1 MIMNS
6 NLREELTQL
15 LADHLTLA
23 ESKRI
28 IGGDKPATAW
38 DRWLKV
44 AEDAMEFIYGD
55 EAPENVEPD
64 YRSDSP
70 GNTCGGSRFGGV
82 ARISRDDL
90 VDDTGG
96 MGPVLVEGTHGRLT
110 VTGVFS
116 PPKPS
121 ETLQDRLTIRSV
133 PTCEVDLQLLSEALG
148 PVRGSDDE
156 RSVRPA
162 PEPER
167 EAE

>member
-23 ESKRI
+23 ESRRI

-55 EAPENVEPD
+55 EAPENVDPD
-64 YRSDSP
+64 NRSGHP
-70 GNTCGGSRFGGV
+70 GNVGGDPCCGGV
-82 ARISRDDL
+82 AGIPCDDP
-90 VDDTGG
+90 VDDAGG
-96 MGPVLVEGTHGRLT
+96 VGPFIVEPGRLT
-110 VTGVFS
+110 ITGVFS

-121 ETLQDRLTIRSV
+121 DTLQDRLTIRYV
-133 PTCEVDLQLLSEALG
+133 PICEVDLQSPSGALG